1 MYIPGQR
8 ETFFFIAKSLKLYV
22 CGGVLV
28 EILIVEEE
36 EEQMKF

>member
-8 ETFFFIAKSLKLYV
+8 ETFFFDCPVSKIV
-22 CGGVLV
+22 CKGVNLV